1 MNTPA
6 QSTEW
11 YASRFALFEKT
22 LNGASRSALHAQRR
36 KSLAAFR
43 AAGFPTT
50 GDEEWRFTNV
60 SAIAKTEFLPVTSHE
75 SAGVTADDIARF
87 SVAGKDAL
95 QLVFINGLFSPSL
108 SRLDRLPP
116 GVTAGSL
123 AEAIARDPSLVDLV
137 FGSSGETEQNGF
149 TALNGAFLID
159 GAYVHLT
166 DGAHVDRPVHLLCL
180 SAKGTSPFISN
191 PRHLIIAGRN
201 AHLSIVET
209 YAGLGPSSYLT
220 NAVTDVVV
228 REGASLEHDA
238 IQIESPGAFH
248 VRSTRVRVEGRSSF
262 TSNAITLGGAL
273 TRNNV
278 RALFTGER
286 AECTLN
292 GLALGTGAQLIDN
305 HTVIDHAVP
314 DCASHELYKSIL
326 DGEARGVFNGKIFV
340 RPDAQKTDAKQTN
353 KTLLL
358 SDEATIDT
366 KPQLE
371 IFADD
376 VKCTHGATVG
386 QLDEDQL
393 FYLRARGIGLSEA
406 KDLLTV
412 AFATDVIN
420 RVHVEPL
427 RVQLETLLRSR
438 LRQGRVAAEE

>member
-1 MNTPA
+1 MNAPA
-6 QSTEW
+6 TSTEW
-11 YASRFALFEKT
+11 YASRFALFEKS
-22 LNGASRSALHAQRR
+22 LNGASGSALHARRR
-36 KSLAAFR
+36 KSLAAFA

-50 GDEEWRFTNV
+50 ADEEWRFTNV
-60 SAIAKTEFLPVTSHE
+60 SAIARTEFLPVTSHE
-75 SAGVTADDIARF
+75 PDGVSAADIARF
-87 SVAGKDAL
+87 SFAGEDAL
-95 QLVFINGLFSPSL
+95 QLVFINGFFSPSL
-108 SRLDRLPP
+108 SRLDRLPR
-116 GVTAGSL
+116 GLSVGSL
-123 AEAIARDPSLVDLV
+123 ADAIARDPSLIDVT
-137 FGSSGETEQNGF
+137 FGASAETERDGF

-159 GAYVHLT
+159 GAYVRLA
-166 DGAHVDRPVHLLCL
+166 DGAEANRPVHLLCL
-180 SAKGTSPFISN
+180 SGKGTTPFISN

-201 AHLSIVET
+201 SHLSVVET
-209 YAGLGPSSYLT
+209 YIGLGPSNHLT
-220 NAVTDVVV
+220 NAVTDVMV
-228 REGASLEHDA
+228 GADASLEHDA
-238 IQIESPGAFH
+238 IQIESPGAYH
-248 VRSTRVRVEGRSSF
+248 VRSTRVRLEGKSNF

-278 RALFTGER
+278 RALFTGEH

-292 GLALGTGAQLIDN
+292 GLALGTGTQHMDN
-305 HTVIDHAVP
+305 HTVIDHAAP
-314 DCASHELYKSIL
+314 TCASHELYKSIL
-326 DGEARGVFNGKIFV
+326 DGAAKGVFNGKIFV
-340 RPDAQKTDAKQTN
+340 RPGAQKTDAKQTN

-358 SDEATIDT
+358 SDAATIDT

-427 RVQLETLLRSR
+427 RVQLEALLRSR